1 MQKRTKLMVIVTLVL
16 GMVILLKLGVQSP
29 QLTIGLASSNTTH
42 CQVIKDNREIVT
54 KTIYEECNTMAE
66 DNSGYL
72 YVEVKAPWY
81 STIVDPE
88 KVNIPEGV
96 QLLSIYK
103 TGRNQYRYQLFTDK
117 ISTQIKL
124 DFEDGYAVSFLGT
137 PSINSAY
144 FVHMNENKKPQKE
157 VTHYLPNMY
166 SVNM

>member
-1 MQKRTKLMVIVTLVL
+1 MQKRTKLMVIVTLLL

-29 QLTIGLASSNTTH
+29 QLTIGLADTH
-42 CQVIKDNREIVT
+42 YQVIEDSREMAT
-54 KTIYEECNTMAE
+54 KTTYEECNTMAE

-96 QLLSIYK
+96 QLLSIHK

-124 DFEDGYAVSFLGT
+124 EFEDGYAISFLGT
-137 PSINSAY
+137 PSINLAY